1 MKNDYIVKKLYISF
15 VVVSIL
21 SALTATAG
29 MLIDNIVVGAFL
41 GDDALGAMGIV
52 GPISLIFS
60 AFGNICSGG
69 GTARAAQALGKG
81 EIDKVRQIFTV
92 TMIFVIVSGLL
103 LTLVG
108 VFFTPQIATFLGAKG
123 ELLEPTV
130 DYLRGFFLGAI
141 PTIMLTALAGFVKID
156 GSPRL
161 PLVSI
166 VVMSVA
172 NIILDLM
179 MVMVFDAGMYGMAL
193 ATTISYVLAVL
204 TSCTH
209 FLKKTSTLGLAKPIK
224 GGKEM
229 MSMVTTG
236 APTAISRICDTI
248 KVMVLNNIL
257 VLFVSVGAVTALNVR
272 TQANNFFGAFIM
284 GLAQASVPLLGMF
297 YGEEDKTAIKD
308 TLKNTLRIGI
318 IMNGLIG
325 VVLFII
331 SPLFVDMMNITDPE
345 IRNMAILAVRLFA
358 VGMPLTLINTA
369 MMSYYQST
377 RSTGMATII
386 CITQSLVYTVVLAV
400 LLVKPL
406 GHMGAWVAFLGA
418 EVFTILTILVA
429 TILRN
434 KRFPTKLED
443 FLKLSDD
450 LGADS
455 TNKLELSI
463 GNSMEEVMKI
473 SEGINKFGKGRNI
486 SEKLLMELS
495 LCIEE
500 MGGNVI
506 QHAFKPGAK
515 QWFDMLILDKEDS
528 LVVRVRDNG
537 ALFDPT
543 KYWEEEQNDELR
555 YGIRMIQGMA
565 SRMEYRRTIGLN
577 NLIIVLDKE

>member
-284 GLAQASVPLLGMF
+284 GLAQASVPPFGNVLWRRGQD
-297 YGEEDKTAIKD
+297 GDKRYSEKYITHRYYNEWLNWCCVIHHFTAVCRYD
-308 TLKNTLRIGI
+308 
-318 IMNGLIG
+318 
-325 VVLFII
+325 
-331 SPLFVDMMNITDPE
+331 E
-345 IRNMAILAVRLFA
+345 
-358 VGMPLTLINTA
+358 
-369 MMSYYQST
+369 YY
-377 RSTGMATII
+377 RS
-386 CITQSLVYTVVLAV
+386 
-400 LLVKPL
+400 
-406 GHMGAWVAFLGA
+406 
-418 EVFTILTILVA
+418 
-429 TILRN
+429 
-434 KRFPTKLED
+434 
-443 FLKLSDD
+443 
-450 LGADS
+450 
-455 TNKLELSI
+455 
-463 GNSMEEVMKI
+463 GNSQH
-473 SEGINKFGKGRNI
+473 GNFGSKTFCSRN
-486 SEKLLMELS
+486 
-495 LCIEE
+495 
-500 MGGNVI
+500 
-506 QHAFKPGAK
+506 ATDA
-515 QWFDMLILDKEDS
+515 DKYS
-528 LVVRVRDNG
+528 
-537 ALFDPT
+537 
-543 KYWEEEQNDELR
+543 YDELLSKYQKYR
-555 YGIRMIQGMA
+555 NGNHNMYYPVLGIYSSTCRPF
-565 SRMEYRRTIGLN
+565 SETIGAYGCLGCIFRGRGIYYPYHIGCN
-577 NLIIVLDKE
+577 HTT

>member
-257 VLFVSVGAVTALNVR
+257 VLFVSVGEHRQTTFL
-272 TQANNFFGAFIM
+272 
-284 GLAQASVPLLGMF
+284 
-297 YGEEDKTAIKD
+297 
-308 TLKNTLRIGI
+308 
-318 IMNGLIG
+318 
-325 VVLFII
+325 
-331 SPLFVDMMNITDPE
+331 
-345 IRNMAILAVRLFA
+345 
-358 VGMPLTLINTA
+358 
-369 MMSYYQST
+369 
-377 RSTGMATII
+377 
-386 CITQSLVYTVVLAV
+386 V
-400 LLVKPL
+400 LLL
-406 GHMGAWVAFLGA
+406 WD
-418 EVFTILTILVA
+418 
-429 TILRN
+429 LR
-434 KRFPTKLED
+434 RLLFPFWEC
-443 FLKLSDD
+443 
-450 LGADS
+450 
-455 TNKLELSI
+455 
-463 GNSMEEVMKI
+463 SMEK
-473 SEGINKFGKGRNI
+473 R
-486 SEKLLMELS
+486 
-495 LCIEE
+495 
-500 MGGNVI
+500 
-506 QHAFKPGAK
+506 
-515 QWFDMLILDKEDS
+515 
-528 LVVRVRDNG
+528 
-537 ALFDPT
+537 T
-543 KYWEEEQNDELR
+543 
-555 YGIRMIQGMA
+555 
-565 SRMEYRRTIGLN
+565 RRR
-577 NLIIVLDKE
+577 

>member
-386 CITQSLVYTVVLAV
+386 CITQSLVYTVVLAI

-537 ALFDPT
+537 APFDPT

>member
-29 MLIDNIVVGAFL
+29 MLIDNIVVGAIL

-537 ALFDPT
+537 APFDPT

>member
-500 MGGNVI
+500 IGGNVI
-506 QHAFKPGAK
+506 RHAFKPGAK

-537 ALFDPT
+537 APFDPT

-555 YGIRMIQGMA
+555 YGILMIQGMA